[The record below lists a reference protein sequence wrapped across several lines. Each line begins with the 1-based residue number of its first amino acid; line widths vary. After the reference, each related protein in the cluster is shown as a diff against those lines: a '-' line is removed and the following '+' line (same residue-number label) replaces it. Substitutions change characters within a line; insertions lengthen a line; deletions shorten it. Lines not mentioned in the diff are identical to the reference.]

1 MAKLKFKGLEEY
13 ERQLLKLKDVSREC
27 IGRAIYEGAKEIA
40 DEVKSEI
47 ENIPVDNR
55 IVKDGQMLYGISEL
69 QKAGLRDGFGVAR
82 MQNDGGF
89 YNVKLGF
96 AGYNAVKTKTFP
108 NGQPNS
114 MIARSVNSGTSFRQR
129 YPFVDNAVNRKK
141 DACEQ
146 KMVETFD
153 KELKGKL

>member
-1 MAKLKFKGLEEY
+1 MKFKGLEEY

-69 QKAGLRDGFGVAR
+69 QKAGLRDGFGVAK
-82 MQNDGGF
+82 MKNDGGF

-96 AGYNAVKTKTFP
+96 AGYNAVKTKSFP

-129 YPFVDNAVNRKK
+129 YPFVDNAVKKKK